1 MRIDISKVVFWN
13 RASIRIY
20 FAERRS
26 TIVEDALKLKDLT
39 ARRNLSRIF
48 EFEWEIDLEN
58 TRNNIAR
65 KKETLSRMMDVS

>member
-1 MRIDISKVVFWN
+1 M
-13 RASIRIY
+13 
-20 FAERRS
+20 
-26 TIVEDALKLKDLT
+26 EDALKLKDLT